1 MNKELKMNL
10 VTNKTKKQVK
20 GKRPL
25 TKPKLSIKNTFRL
38 IWIYLRSFKNW
49 LWAELAVSLFA
60 MLIGVG
66 NYFAMQ
72 YAILGL
78 SANQPALVFT
88 IGGILI
94 GLFFLMWGFSY
105 AQYSILV
112 HVGQNVGQKIRND
125 VFAKVQ
131 KLPIQYF
138 DTHNSGDL
146 MSRFTN
152 DINTITTAIAE
163 NMTDVIGNMFWTVGM
178 GIMMLIISPYLTL
191 ITIALIP
198 IFMIVIIVLVKKS
211 QPIFQKQQIAFGALN
226 GFLEEYL
233 SGQDVI
239 DLYLQG
245 DQAMGKY
252 KKYIGDIQ
260 EVSYK
265 AQFYSGLLIPWGAFM
280 TGFITLFTTT
290 IGIIF
295 IANNIGLGG
304 ITIELN
310 LDVPPPAPSTGDTP
324 AAVVDATTPSGGT
337 TPTPASNG
345 FQDAS
350 WAGQFSSLTIYLV
363 LLKYFVQPFSQIANV
378 LNIFQAALAGAGR
391 AFEVFNEKEETN
403 PLEKIVINIAGSN
416 LPIEVQKQILET
428 KLQTYKQELTVLE
441 SQLKTHP
448 KLMKKEDIRWLKN
461 WVVNMKCL
469 KKAFNKYIAT
479 LKIFKQDATITPL
492 IYEQILWLQEQ
503 LGMVQANI
511 HTDMSTAQIY
521 YRDMYLNLSKFTDYF
536 TDKTLSSDPVQAQA
550 TIDGLSHKLDDYLN
564 RQLRVVNYPIT
575 LAQIQDF
582 NKFKL
587 CLLELEIEKNKLNQ
601 YLTNHYTAS
610 QKQDIYQMCLNE
622 FNRQNIVQTFK
633 DNEALHYFLTEQ
645 KTSIESFNADV
656 YAINVILHQIIN
668 YSKQLIV
675 AHQKDADKLLKQTA
689 THQGADVIS
698 TQAMNIVKQKAHKD
712 NVDKKDMKEVYNN
725 LLADYY
731 MTVKS
736 LAMFDSKSIQDIHA
750 NIVLDHLTFGY
761 DDIKKVL
768 KDVNLDVK
776 AGQTIA
782 IVGPTGSGK
791 STIINLLTK
800 FYDIREGDIV
810 FDGLSIRDISKESLR
825 RNISIV
831 LQDTYLFNESV
842 KENIRFGNLE
852 ASDDMIVEAAKLAN
866 CHEFIMNLSQG
877 YDTIIEN
884 NGEGLS
890 QGQRQLLAIARA
902 ILSPSSVLILDEATS
917 SIDTKTEK
925 DIQEAMERLMQNKTT
940 FMIAHRLS
948 TVRNATKIVVLK
960 DGQIIEVGNHDELL
974 QIPDGFYAKL
984 YNSQFGDDLDL
995 ELD

>member
-1 MNKELKMNL
+1 MNL
-10 VTNKTKKQVK
+10 VTNKKRKQIK

-25 TKPKLSIKNTFRL
+25 TQPKLSIKNTLRL

-49 LWAELAVSLFA
+49 LWAELAVSLTV
-60 MLIGVG
+60 MLIGLG

-72 YAILGL
+72 YAILAL
-78 SANQPALVFT
+78 EANQVSLVFT

-94 GLFFLMWGFSY
+94 TLFFVMWGFTY
-105 AQYSILV
+105 AQYVILV

-131 KLPIQYF
+131 KLPIKYF

-152 DINTITTAIAE
+152 DINTITAAIAE

-178 GIMMLIISPYLTL
+178 GTMMLVISPYLTL

-198 IFMIVIIVLVKKS
+198 IFMSVIIVLVKKS
-211 QPIFQKQQIAFGALN
+211 QPIFEKQQITLGALN

-233 SGQDVI
+233 SGQDVV
-239 DLYLQG
+239 DLYSQG
-245 DQAMGKY
+245 DQAMAKY
-252 KKYIGDIQ
+252 KKYIADVH

-265 AQFYSGLLIPWGAFM
+265 AQLYSGLLVPWGAFM
-280 TGFITLFTTT
+280 TGFITLFTTML
-290 IGIIF
+290 GIIF
-295 IANNIGLGG
+295 IANDIGLGG
-304 ITIELN
+304 ITIELSLGSSSEN
-310 LDVPPPAPSTGDTP
+310 AGAGYANPAW
-324 AAVVDATTPSGGT
+324 
-337 TPTPASNG
+337 AS
-345 FQDAS
+345 
-350 WAGQFSSLTIYLV
+350 QFASLTIYLV

-378 LNIFQAALAGAGR
+378 LNIFQAALAGANR
-391 AFEVFNEKEETN
+391 AFEVFNEQEEMN

-416 LPIEVQKQILET
+416 LPIQAQKEILQE
-428 KLQTYKQELTVLE
+428 KLMKYKLDLTELE
-441 SQLKTHP
+441 CQLKRHP
-448 KLMKKEDIRWLKN
+448 KRVKKEDIRWLKN
-461 WVVNMKCL
+461 WIVNVKSIQ
-469 KKAFNKYIAT
+469 KTYNNKAKT
-479 LKIFKQDATITPL
+479 LEIFRNDATITPL
-492 IYEQILWLQEQ
+492 IIEQILWLQDQ
-503 LGMVQANI
+503 LKMVQNNI
-511 HTDMSTAQIY
+511 HSDIKTAQVY
-521 YRDMYLNLSKFTDYF
+521 YRDMYLNLGKFTDF
-536 TDKTLSSDPVQAQA
+536 FSETTLSNNPEQAQA
-550 TIDGLSHKLDDYLN
+550 TIDHLTNQIETYLN
-564 RQLRVVNYPIT
+564 SQLRVVNYPVT
-575 LAQIQDF
+575 LAQIADF

-587 CLLELEIEKNKLNQ
+587 CMVELETEKNKLSH
-601 YLTNHYTAS
+601 YLVNHYTYQQRRDISEMCQAELT
-610 QKQDIYQMCLNE
+610 KQNKTDCFALFE
-622 FNRQNIVQTFK
+622 DFN
-633 DNEALHYFLTEQ
+633 YFLTEQ
-645 KTSIESFNADV
+645 KCDIYNFNDIANKL
-656 YAINVILHQIIN
+656 IIILNQMIS
-668 YSKQLIV
+668 YSKQLIK
-675 AHQKDADKLLKQTA
+675 AHQKDTDKLLLATKNKNDMQAYKDKQA
-689 THQGADVIS
+689 GKPVSDI
-698 TQAMNIVKQKAHKD
+698 QKKA
-712 NVDKKDMKEVYNN
+712 NLGLKKEPLDLREVYDDM
-725 LLADYY
+725 LADYY

-736 LAMFDSKSIQDIHA
+736 LAMFDTKAIKDIHA
-750 NIVLDHLTFGY
+750 NIQLDHLTFSY
-761 DDIKKVL
+761 DGLKNVL
-768 KDVNLDVK
+768 KDVNLEVK

-791 STIINLLTK
+791 STIINLITK
-800 FYDIREGDIV
+800 FYDIENGDIV
-810 FDGLSIRDISKESLR
+810 FDGLSIKDITKESLR

-831 LQDTYLFNESV
+831 LQDTYLFSESI

-852 ASDDMIVEAAKLAN
+852 ASDEMIIQAAKLAN
-866 CHEFIMNLSQG
+866 CHEFIMTLPHG
-877 YDTIIEN
+877 YDTVIEN

-960 DGQIIEVGNHDELL
+960 DGEIIEIGNHDELL